1 MNKTQVGW
9 AVRDQRWDGD
19 DRWHVVGMNKPQEAA
34 GRTILPVYIIE
45 PEQTAP
51 EDSWVPHIGGSN
63 APIDVN
69 SYVDIKYFDGSAVMG
84 ISVRSVNWNIVR
96 AWRKYALS
104 TKTISAMTGDDM
116 ERTKRYEEPFTSDAL
131 KMVEDVRKM
140 LGAAYGIGH
149 DAPTFF
155 QILQARNKQW
165 EIWARRY
172 IMPHNDIDILQRA
185 YDLIMRATTTF
196 EYADRF
202 RDLINDIKKVLH
214 REEQALSR
222 NRGSAT
228 EVSETLDNRT
238 RQAPLSDKD

>member
-45 PEQTAP
+45 PE
-51 EDSWVPHIGGSN
+51 DGWVPHIGGSN

-104 TKTISAMTGDDM
+104 TKTISAMTGGDM
-116 ERTKRYEEPFTSDAL
+116 ERTRPYVRDAARL
-131 KMVEDVRKM
+131 VEDVRTM
-140 LGAAYGIGH
+140 LGAGFGMGH
-149 DAPTFF
+149 DAPDLFE
-155 QILQARNKQW
+155 ILQARNKQW
-165 EIWARRY
+165 EIWNKRY
-172 IMPHNDIDILQRA
+172 VTPSGDIEMWQTFYKLMKHLTLSLNMISLNTHNEWL
-185 YDLIMRATTTF
+185 DLITKIQRIV
-196 EYADRF
+196 E
-202 RDLINDIKKVLH
+202 